1 MRTYRAVWRTKRS
14 ANPRSS
20 TWRWRWTRA
29 RCRAPSSRRAG
40 QTNVGC
46 LIGSSRTDNEG
57 GLLPASL
64 FLAAS
69 LTCVLAR
76 SRFQSVR
83 EEFARPLL
91 STSSLSR
98 KRSGV
103 RIPSGLLIASCR
115 ANPQRIC
122 ALRSPKVAY
131 PPAMAPITRKGSF
144 PEATSSGKA
153 ASGDSCDRSCWHA
166 KNLMNARRS

>member
-1 MRTYRAVWRTKRS
+1 G
-14 ANPRSS
+14 
-20 TWRWRWTRA
+20 

-91 STSSLSR
+91 STLSLSR

-103 RIPSGLLIASCR
+103 RIPSGLLIV
-115 ANPQRIC
+115 
-122 ALRSPKVAY
+122 LGVDVADAELDVRHTVDGDRTRLLKPY
-131 PPAMAPITRKGSF
+131 PPAMAPITRNASF
-144 PEATSSGKA
+144 PEAPSFG
-153 ASGDSCDRSCWHA
+153 
-166 KNLMNARRS
+166 